1 MLAAT
6 ALTPLL
12 PSHPL
17 SMSSKRHLS
26 RNATIAVAVVVFHAG
41 GLYALQSGLLSRA
54 IEVGGASRGAG
65 PNRRASPP
73 QSRAP
78 SAPTPAAQSEATTGG
93 APAQPQP
100 PAATAHANSSGI
112 SRAHPQC
119 GSGCH
124 HPPATRTTCGGPC
137 IGRATCATR
146 PATHP
151 AARQQRRL
159 PEQPA
164 TRLPTAE
171 QAPG

>member
-1 MLAAT
+1 MLAAP

-12 PSHPL
+12 SSHLP
-17 SMSSKRHLS
+17 SMSSKRYLS

-41 GLYALQSGLLSRA
+41 GLYALQSGLLRRA
-54 IEVGGASRGAG
+54 IEVVVPVEVLAQIVEPAR
-65 PNRRASPP
+65 PKVEP
-73 QSRAP
+73 P

-124 HPPATRTTCGGPC
+124 HPPATRTTCGGPLY
-137 IGRATCATR
+137 R
-146 PATHP
+146 PRHLRHP
-151 AARQQRRL
+151 PRHASSC
-159 PEQPA
+159 
-164 TRLPTAE
+164 PTAT
-171 QAPG
+171 PTT